1 MGSNGQRRP
10 PRPRLE
16 IVSTGA
22 SEAEAAAIV
31 AGIEQFLADTAPAP
45 GRHEPATNR
54 WQRAAL
60 EDGISA
66 RQISGAVWGHGP
78 RRDTPSRIERS
89 ARPPETG

>member
-10 PRPRLE
+10 PRPRIE

-45 GRHEPATNR
+45 GSDEPATSP

-60 EDGISA
+60 EEGISA
-66 RQISGAVWGHGP
+66 RQISGSVWGHAPAPHTQPG
-78 RRDTPSRIERS
+78 
-89 ARPPETG
+89 